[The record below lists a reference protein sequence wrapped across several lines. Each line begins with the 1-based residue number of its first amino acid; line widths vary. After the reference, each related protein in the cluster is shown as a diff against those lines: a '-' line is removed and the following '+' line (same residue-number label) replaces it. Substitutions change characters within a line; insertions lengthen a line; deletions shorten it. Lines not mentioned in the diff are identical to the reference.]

1 MTEFEYQVATI
12 NLIIIGVP
20 ILLWVIVVW
29 IEVWRGR
36 RR

>member
-12 NLIIIGVP
+12 NLAIIGVP
-20 ILLWVIVVW
+20 ILAWVLVVW

-36 RR
+36 RK